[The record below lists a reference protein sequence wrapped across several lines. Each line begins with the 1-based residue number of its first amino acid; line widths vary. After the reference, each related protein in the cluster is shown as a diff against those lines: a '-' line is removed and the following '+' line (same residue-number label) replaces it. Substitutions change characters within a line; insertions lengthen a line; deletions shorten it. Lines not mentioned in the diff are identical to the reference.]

1 MEIKLRLLDTRL
13 NCVVLVIPREL
24 HSSLQVTLLVPC
36 AIILV
41 ISCSQEIHCCVM
53 RLGVATMKNRK
64 SWDLLVQ
71 RISWKNLS
79 NRNSSFYPKKRWYYL
94 DMVSLRIL
102 PRRLCWIPLLEEKLL
117 FRLFVESYPS
127 DRFIL
132 TKPPMIFRSKTL
144 QRRIKTFEL

>member
-71 RISWKNLS
+71 RIS
-79 NRNSSFYPKKRWYYL
+79 
-94 DMVSLRIL
+94 
-102 PRRLCWIPLLEEKLL
+102 
-117 FRLFVESYPS
+117 
-127 DRFIL
+127 
-132 TKPPMIFRSKTL
+132 
-144 QRRIKTFEL
+144 

>member
-41 ISCSQEIHCCVM
+41 ISCSREIHCCVM

-64 SWDLLVQ
+64 AGTYLYRGSVERIYQIETLRFTQ
-71 RISWKNLS
+71 RNDGITWTWSV
-79 NRNSSFYPKKRWYYL
+79 YEY
-94 DMVSLRIL
+94 
-102 PRRLCWIPLLEEKLL
+102 CHGG
-117 FRLFVESYPS
+117 FVESHCWKKSFYFVCLLS
-127 DRFIL
+127 HIQVTVL
-132 TKPPMIFRSKTL
+132 S
-144 QRRIKTFEL
+144 